1 MHLKHIRTPL
11 CSDIL
16 LSFSLNQLFQSNIL
30 DERKHYNMNKV
41 YFMNVF
47 LYSRMLEIGSEDTA
61 KEWSNQDIDLFQYG
75 VVIFPILDNTHF
87 SLYVVA
93 NPSELIDSS
102 RGGDY
107 SAYPG

>member
-30 DERKHYNMNKV
+30 HEKNQYDMNKV

-47 LYSRMLEIGSEDTA
+47 LYSRMLEIGSEDMA

-75 VVIFPILDNTHF
+75 VVIFPILDKTHF

-93 NPSELIDSS
+93 NPSELIDPS

>member
-1 MHLKHIRTPL
+1 M
-11 CSDIL
+11 
-16 LSFSLNQLFQSNIL
+16 

-47 LYSRMLEIGSEDTA
+47 LYSRMLEIGSEDMA

-75 VVIFPILDNTHF
+75 VVIFPILDKTHF